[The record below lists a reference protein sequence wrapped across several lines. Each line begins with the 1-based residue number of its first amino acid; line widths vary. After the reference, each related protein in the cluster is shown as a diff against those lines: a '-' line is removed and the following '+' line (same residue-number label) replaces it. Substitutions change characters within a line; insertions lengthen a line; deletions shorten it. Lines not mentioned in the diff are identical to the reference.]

1 MEIISYSQLVVNEG
15 GKQIQRGMNFGIQKS
30 YSIVLMST
38 ERNAPYNDE
47 IFDCKSQR

>member
-38 ERNAPYNDE
+38 FPSNKGFALKIAFR
-47 IFDCKSQR
+47 